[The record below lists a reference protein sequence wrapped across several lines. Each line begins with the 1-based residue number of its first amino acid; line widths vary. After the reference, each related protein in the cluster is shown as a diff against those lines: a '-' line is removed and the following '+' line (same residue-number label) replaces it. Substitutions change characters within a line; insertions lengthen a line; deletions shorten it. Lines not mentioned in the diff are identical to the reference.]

1 MMADVR
7 AYRVLLTPDPEDG
20 GFTVRVPA
28 FPAIITQ
35 GDDVQDALAMAQDAI
50 RLELAEAREAGVHPP
65 APDADGDVLVETVVV
80 EAPAA

>member
-1 MMADVR
+1 MADVR

-50 RLELAEAREAGVHPP
+50 RLELAEARAAGVRPP
-65 APDADGDVLVETVVV
+65 APDADGEVLVETVVV
-80 EAPAA
+80 EAA